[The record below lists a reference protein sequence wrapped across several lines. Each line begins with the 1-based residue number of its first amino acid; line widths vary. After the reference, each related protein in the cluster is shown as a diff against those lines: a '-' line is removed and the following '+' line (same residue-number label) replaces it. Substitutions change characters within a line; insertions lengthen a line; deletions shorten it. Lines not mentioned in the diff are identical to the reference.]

1 MLKRTKNLIILI
13 LVLALSSCSKDD
25 PKPEEHS
32 LAGAWKVKSVNTF
45 TFFEEELVKTDKE
58 VFDTAPFRI
67 LTLKSDGSATYQT
80 PEYNEVFSGEWGLEE
95 ENFWTNVHIE
105 PGVVSSGP
113 IYFFPA
119 SHVVELT
126 ASQLVLKSDTLWT
139 QDQEGKRYSYF
150 TETSFEK

>member
-1 MLKRTKNLIILI
+1 MLKKTKNLVIIF
-13 LVLALSSCSKDD
+13 LVLVLSSCTKDN
-25 PKPEEHS
+25 PEPEENS
-32 LAGAWKVKSVNTF
+32 LAGTWKVKSINTF

-80 PEYNEVFSGEWGLEE
+80 PEYEEVFTGEWALEGD
-95 ENFWTNVHIE
+95 NFWTNVHIE

-119 SHVVELT
+119 SHAVELT
-126 ASQLVLKSDTLWT
+126 ASHLVLKSTTLWT
-139 QDQEGKRYSYF
+139 VDQEGKRYSYF
-150 TETSFEK
+150 VETSFEK